1 MRTLLVALC
10 IHGLAL
16 GPALADT
23 AAPSS
28 SQPQPKG
35 VSQQLSAAPVIG
47 LPVIAIGIGIVGAVA
62 VAVAVSSSSD
72 DKNST
77 TSTN

>member
-16 GPALADT
+16 GPALADA

-28 SQPQPKG
+28 TQPQPKG
-35 VSQQLSAAPVIG
+35 VSQQLSAAPIFGIPLVA
-47 LPVIAIGIGIVGAVA
+47 IAVGGAIAVG
-62 VAVAVSSSSD
+62 VAVAVSASSND
-72 DKNST
+72 DKST